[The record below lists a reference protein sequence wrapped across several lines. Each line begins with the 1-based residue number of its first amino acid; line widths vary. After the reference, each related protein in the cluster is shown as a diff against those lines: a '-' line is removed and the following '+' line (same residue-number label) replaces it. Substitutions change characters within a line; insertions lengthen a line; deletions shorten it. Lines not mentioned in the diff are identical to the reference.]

1 MPLHCR
7 TSDLLFHM
15 KLTHVLASLTSPYV
29 SKQWARCT
37 TLGMA
42 IVLGVLC
49 FAPAVQAEEDE
60 PVRQGLPGRRIS
72 GASRLPTSACAQNAD
87 PLVAIIPESN
97 LGATAVAE
105 PTLWLSVPDVTSA
118 KQLEFYLF
126 NTQDEIIYQTSFT
139 VEPTANLVGLDL
151 GNMVGAPKL
160 EVDQR
165 YRWAASII
173 CNPSNRSENISVEG
187 WVDRVEASTPDEKG
201 LWYDHLGQLVDQLQR
216 QPQNQDVLS
225 QWQTLMASAR
235 LDQIVPLSL
244 DADSVDVTSSTVS
257 GATQ

>member
-1 MPLHCR
+1 
-7 TSDLLFHM
+7 M
-15 KLTHVLASLTSPYV
+15 KLTHVLASLTPPYV
-29 SKQWARCT
+29 SNQWARHT
-37 TLGMA
+37 TLGIAM
-42 IVLGVLC
+42 VLGVLC
-49 FAPAVQAEEDE
+49 FSPAVQAEEEE

-72 GASRLPTSACAQNAD
+72 GASRLPTSACAQNAE

-105 PTLWLSVPDVTSA
+105 PTLWLSVPEVTSA

-126 NTQDEIIYQTSFT
+126 NTQDEIIYQTSLT
-139 VEPTANLVGLDL
+139 VEPASNLVGLDL

-173 CNPSNRSENISVEG
+173 CNPNSRSENISVEG
-187 WVDRVEASTPDEKG
+187 WVDRVEASTPDDKG
-201 LWYDHLGQLVDQLQR
+201 LWYDHLGALVDQLQR

-225 QWQTLMASAR
+225 QWHTLMASAR
-235 LDQIVPLSL
+235 LDQIVPLSV
-244 DADSVDVTSSTVS
+244 DANSVDVMSSTISEV
-257 GATQ
+257 TQ